1 MEMRFQRRAV
11 VAIAASLG
19 LAVVTACSSGTA
31 KSDETKPAAA
41 KPAVFSIADSIPDH
55 LTPGRGYSYNQY
67 NALFAPLMRLGADG
81 TLTMV
86 QAESMDSSDNRHWVI
101 KIKDGWT
108 FHNGEPVTA
117 QNYVDA
123 WNATAYGPNAW
134 ANSGSFANVRGYA
147 DLNPSKGEPK
157 TKTMSGLKVV
167 DEHTIE
173 VDLTS
178 PDSQFPLAVA
188 TGPAFMP
195 LPKVAFDDFDA
206 FDKAPIG
213 DGPFKLTGKPNL
225 TVSMEV
231 NRYDGYKGPKPGS
244 DGVVFKFYSD
254 LHTAYTDA
262 QGNGVDIFRVPVDKW
277 PHVKKDFGDRFSAF
291 KAPALQFLGIP
302 LTDKRFSDPRVR
314 KAISLAID
322 REAINKSIFG
332 GLNDPAKSITSPT
345 HKGSPANLC
354 DYCAFDPA
362 RAKQLLAEAG
372 GWSGG
377 TMQIWLPGG
386 LGYEPLFTAIANQIR
401 QNLGIQDVQI
411 KTLPGF
417 TAFFEALGK
426 KQVDGPYRGMWG
438 SFYPSMAELLTALF
452 TADGGGQ
459 FSTGYVNKRMAELVE
474 QGNAAGSDA
483 EQTAKYV
490 EAEKLALADAPV
502 VPLFYDSY
510 VYAWSEK
517 VSDVEIDLTPINITK
532 VTVKQ

>member
-1 MEMRFQRRAV
+1 MEMKGKRRAV
-11 VAIAASLG
+11 VALVAGLG
-19 LAVVTACSSGTA
+19 LAAVTACSSGTA
-31 KSDETKPAAA
+31 KSEKSDEA
-41 KPAVFSIADSIPDH
+41 KSAVFSIADGLPDH

-67 NALFAPLMRLGADG
+67 NALFAPLMRLSADG
-81 TLTMV
+81 ALTMV
-86 QAESMDSSDNRHWVI
+86 QAESMESSDNRHWVI
-101 KIKDGWT
+101 KIKSGWT

-117 QNYVDA
+117 QSYVDA

-147 DLNPSKGEPK
+147 DLNPAEGKPK
-157 TKTMSGLKVV
+157 TRTMSGVKAV
-167 DEHTIE
+167 DDHTIE
-173 VDLTS
+173 VDLVNA
-178 PDSQFPLAVA
+178 DSQFPLAVA

-206 FDKAPIG
+206 YDKAPIG
-213 DGPFKLTGKPNL
+213 NGPFKVVGKPNL

-231 NRYDGYKGPKPGS
+231 NRYDGYKGPQPGS
-244 DGVVFKFYSD
+244 DGIVFRFYSD

-262 QGNGVDIFRVPVDKW
+262 RGNSVDIFRVPVDKW
-277 PHVKKDFGDRFSAF
+277 PHVKQDFGDRFSAF

-302 LTDKRFSDPRVR
+302 LTDKRFRDPRVR
-314 KAISLAID
+314 KAVSLAID
-322 REAINKSIFG
+322 REAVNKSIFG
-332 GLNDPAKSITSPT
+332 GLNDPATSITSPA

-354 DYCAFDPA
+354 DYCTFDPA

-377 TMQIWLPGG
+377 PMQIWLPGG
-386 LGYEPLFTAIANQIR
+386 LGYEPLFTAIANQLR

-417 TAFFEALGK
+417 TPFFEALSK
-426 KQVDGPYRGMWG
+426 KKVDGPYRGMWG

-459 FSTGYVNKRMAELVE
+459 FSTGYVNERMAKLVE
-474 QGNAAGSDA
+474 QGNASGDAA

-490 EAEKLALADAPV
+490 EAEKLVLDEAPV

-510 VYAWSEK
+510 VYAWSEN
-517 VSDVEIDLTPINITK
+517 VTDVEIDLTPINITK
-532 VTVKQ
+532 VKVKS